1 MFNRKIIHIDM
12 DAFYASVEQYDN
24 PSLRGKPI
32 AVGGSEAR
40 GVVCTASYEARK
52 YGIRSAMSG
61 AMAKRLCPEL
71 IFVPLRFARYREVS
85 SQIRQIFFEYTELVE
100 PLSLDEA
107 YLDVTIN
114 KKNNP
119 SATIIAQEIR
129 QKIFEK
135 TGLTASA
142 GISVNKFIA
151 KIASDFNKPN
161 GQTTITQKEIIPFL
175 EKMDIRKFYGIGQ
188 KTAQKMYK
196 KGIFT
201 GKDLLS
207 KDLDFLQE
215 HFGNNGFYFYQI
227 ARGIHNSPVKSF
239 HTPKSVGV
247 EHTFEEDIPSEIF
260 MLQKLKIIS
269 EELSKRLENKGISG
283 KTLTLKLKY
292 NDFKTQTRSKTFPYF
307 ISDKNLIISIV
318 EELLF
323 QEKVEKSV
331 RLLGIS
337 VSNLNIN
344 QSNIEEQKPKYIQL
358 KFDFPDW

>member
-1 MFNRKIIHIDM
+1 M
-12 DAFYASVEQYDN
+12 DAFYASIEQHDY
-24 PSLRGKPI
+24 PELQGKPI
-32 AVGGSEAR
+32 AVGGNEVR

-52 YGIRSAMSG
+52 YGVRSAMSG
-61 AMAKRLCPEL
+61 IVAKRLCPDL
-71 IFVPLRFARYREVS
+71 IFVPLRFARYREIS
-85 SQIRQIFFEYTELVE
+85 LQIREIFFEYTDLVE

-119 SATIIAQEIR
+119 SATLIAQEIR
-129 QKIFEK
+129 QKILEK

-142 GISVNKFIA
+142 GISVNKFVA

-161 GQTTITQKEIIPFL
+161 GQTTITQEKIIPFL
-175 EKMDIRKFYGIGQ
+175 EKLDIRKFYGIGK
-188 KTAQKMYK
+188 KTAQKMYE

-201 GKDLLS
+201 GEDLLS

-215 HFGNNGFYFYQI
+215 YFGNNGSYFYQI
-227 ARGIHNSPVKSF
+227 ARGIHNSPVKPF
-239 HTPKSVGV
+239 HSPKSVGV

-260 MLQKLKIIS
+260 MLEKLKIIS
-269 EELSKRLENKGISG
+269 EELSERLNRKRLSG

-292 NDFKTQTRSKTFPYF
+292 NDFVTQTRSKTFPYF
-307 ISDKNLIISIV
+307 ISDKKLIFSIV

-323 QEKVEKSV
+323 QKKVEKSV

-344 QSNIEEQKPKYIQL
+344 QPIERKTLKYIQL
-358 KFDFPDW
+358 RFEFPDW